1 MADPELERET
11 VVVDNGSRG
20 GGGGAIVAILV
31 ILVLGILAFL
41 FFGGYLGGTAGKH
54 DTNVNVTLPNV
65 NVSLPQ
71 VNLPPVHVDNPA
83 PARRQEPATN
93 QSGQ

>member
-1 MADPELERET
+1 MADPDVERET
-11 VVVDNGSRG
+11 VVVDSGSR

-31 ILVLGILAFL
+31 VLVLGVLAFL
-41 FFGGYLGGTAGKH
+41 FFGGFLDGRANKH
-54 DTNVNVTLPNV
+54 DVNVNVALPNV

-71 VNLPPVHVDNPA
+71 VNLPPIHIDNSP
-83 PARRQEPATN
+83 PARQQQPATN